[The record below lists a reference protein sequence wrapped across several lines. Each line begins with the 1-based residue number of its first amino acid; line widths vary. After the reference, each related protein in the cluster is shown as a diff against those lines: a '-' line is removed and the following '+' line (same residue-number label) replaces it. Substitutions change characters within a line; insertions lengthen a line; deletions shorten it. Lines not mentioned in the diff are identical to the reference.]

1 MTRLLKSRS
10 PSVSINY
17 HPFKV
22 PNLLTLGNRYLQ
34 VVALPIHPTIISL
47 SIIPFSLCCLSA
59 KVPIGLIYYKNKG
72 DVRPFICFLLSIV
85 VMVFV
90 VIVVMMAVVMM
101 AVVMMAV
108 VMMAVVV

>member
-34 VVALPIHPTIISL
+34 VVADLMEDGSKPIEEKNTRR
-47 SIIPFSLCCLSA
+47 SA
-59 KVPIGLIYYKNKG
+59 NSNN
-72 DVRPFICFLLSIV
+72 IC
-85 VMVFV
+85 
-90 VIVVMMAVVMM
+90 
-101 AVVMMAV
+101 
-108 VMMAVVV
+108 